1 MNVRIGINPL
11 TWTNDDL
18 PELGGDTPL
27 DVCLAEA
34 KEAGFS
40 GVELGHK
47 FPRDPDALGHVLA
60 IHGLSLVSGWYGSKL
75 LEQSVAEELR
85 ALEPHL
91 ALLTSVGSKV
101 MVFAEVS
108 GAIHGDRT
116 RRPSERP
123 VLDAPAWAEL
133 GAKLTEVAAHLASRG
148 VALAYHHH
156 MGTVVESEADVDRLM
171 RVTGDDVKLLLDTG
185 HLTYA
190 GGDVLGVIARHGS
203 RIRHVHCKDVRA
215 KVLSRVRAEALPFLE
230 AVLQGVFTVPGDGA
244 IDFDAVLGALARVG
258 YEGWLVVEAEQDPAV
273 AHPLT
278 YAKMGYESVVSAA
291 VGAGLFTQELCC

>member
-18 PELGGDTPL
+18 PELGGETPL

-34 KEAGFS
+34 REAGFS

-47 FPRDPDALGHVLA
+47 FPRDPDELGHVLA
-60 IHGLSLVSGWYGSKL
+60 IHGLSLVSGWYGSRL
-75 LEQSVAEELR
+75 LERSVADEL
-85 ALEPHL
+85 AAVAPHL
-91 ALLTSVGSKV
+91 ELLRSVGSKV

-108 GAIHGDRT
+108 RCVHGDRNAPLST
-116 RRPSERP
+116 RP
-123 VLDAPAWAEL
+123 VLAAHGWSEL
-133 GAKLTEVAAHLASRG
+133 GAKLTEVAEHLAARG
-148 VALAYHHH
+148 VALTYHHH

-171 RVTGDDVKLLLDTG
+171 RATGDAVKLLLDTG

-190 GGDVLGVIARHGS
+190 GGDVIGVIARHGA
-203 RIRHVHCKDVRA
+203 RIRHVHLKDVRA
-215 KVLSRVRAEALPFLE
+215 KVLARARAADLPFLE
-230 AVLQGVFTVPGDGA
+230 AVLQGVFTVPGDGS
-244 IDFDAVLGALARVG
+244 IDYDAVLGALAKAD
-258 YEGWLVVEAEQDPAV
+258 YSGWLVVEAEQDPAL

-278 YAKMGYESVVSAA
+278 YAKMGYENVVSAA